1 MLKKYLSFF
10 VSLLLM
16 IHVVSWAMHTAS
28 SAHAASRPS
37 ISNISIGHCD
47 MNVAPEDTLD
57 SINIPE
63 QARPDTLESAT
74 PTSTN
79 ALETAQER
87 SLRLIGERLD
97 ELAQSPLF
105 DRSQLGMCV
114 YDLTEG
120 KMIFKRGA
128 AQRLRPAST
137 MKALTAICAVD
148 ILGGNYNF
156 VTEMRSSAPLT
167 PDTLVANLYIK
178 GVMDPLFGKEDLKR
192 FAECLTDSAVTY
204 WRGDLVLDISY
215 KDTLS
220 AGWGWCWDDE
230 NPSLSPLL
238 CDEENTLAQTFA
250 EVLRENQIQWE
261 GQVVIGTMP
270 TSAICLAK
278 QRHSLDQVLMP
289 MLKKSSNQKAEALFY
304 SIAAQSGEKY
314 AGRPEAAHLINELIS
329 KKLNLDPDDYK
340 IADGSGL
347 SLYNYVTP
355 ELMVALLRH
364 AYENENIYRHI
375 KPTLPIMGVDGTLK
389 KRCKGDSAQGKVFAK
404 TGTVSGVSALV
415 GYALGAEGHVFCFAI
430 INQGIVTSKE
440 GRDFQDKVCN
450 VLTRKY
456 D

>member
-1 MLKKYLSFF
+1 M
-10 VSLLLM
+10 
-16 IHVVSWAMHTAS
+16 
-28 SAHAASRPS
+28 
-37 ISNISIGHCD
+37 
-47 MNVAPEDTLD
+47 
-57 SINIPE
+57 
-63 QARPDTLESAT
+63 
-74 PTSTN
+74 
-79 ALETAQER
+79 
-87 SLRLIGERLD
+87 
-97 ELAQSPLF
+97 
-105 DRSQLGMCV
+105 
-114 YDLTEG
+114 
-120 KMIFKRGA
+120 
-128 AQRLRPAST
+128 
-137 MKALTAICAVD
+137 
-148 ILGGNYNF
+148 
-156 VTEMRSSAPLT
+156 
-167 PDTLVANLYIK
+167 
-178 GVMDPLFGKEDLKR
+178 
-192 FAECLTDSAVTY
+192 
-204 WRGDLVLDISY
+204 
-215 KDTLS
+215 
-220 AGWGWCWDDE
+220 
-230 NPSLSPLL
+230 
-238 CDEENTLAQTFA
+238 
-250 EVLRENQIQWE
+250 
-261 GQVVIGTMP
+261 IGTMP

-375 KPTLPIMGVDGTLK
+375 KPALPIMGVDGTLK